1 MGMAAGESDGEVE
14 DCFGSPG
21 EREWANFGG
30 SKFIPIPNEV
40 GWSDA
45 MPRRC
50 EQHESLRLGIS
61 PILFQRAEWL
71 RAPAIGFSFVT
82 RWSHKYGGFN
92 TKQAGSSVAS
102 KDKLGNDDTARVMER
117 FELNGS
123 ILVQD
128 ENHARE
134 LELAQKMLAAE
145 QKISQDRQPMT
156 EQELKDALLYQNRR
170 VLEVGLKLDIV
181 QGQARENVLLQ
192 SCPRR
197 LIGALKMFWLWRD

>member
-1 MGMAAGESDGEVE
+1 MHHYAVFHTPVGDHAPLGESI
-14 DCFGSPG
+14 GSHLC
-21 EREWANFGG
+21 A
-30 SKFIPIPNEV
+30 SY
-40 GWSDA
+40 
-45 MPRRC
+45 
-50 EQHESLRLGIS
+50 
-61 PILFQRAEWL
+61 
-71 RAPAIGFSFVT
+71 T
-82 RWSHKYGGFN
+82 TYGGFN

-123 ILVQD
+123 ILIHD